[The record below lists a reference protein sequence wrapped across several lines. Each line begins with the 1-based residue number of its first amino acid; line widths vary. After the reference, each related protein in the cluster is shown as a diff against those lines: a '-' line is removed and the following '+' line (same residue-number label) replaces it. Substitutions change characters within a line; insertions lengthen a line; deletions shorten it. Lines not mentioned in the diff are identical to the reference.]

1 MAKAIATI
9 LLLAAMF
16 SSCSV
21 MKGWIEE
28 EVKGAVAAEAGK
40 RAPPEIVAQVDTD
53 QSGTTTWDEWKIFL
67 TSGGFISILTWWLN
81 KRMKNKVGNLYAE
94 TGNTNAELA
103 KLREVM
109 VKDGKL
115 DPGQ

>member
-1 MAKAIATI
+1 MAKAVATI
-9 LLLAAMF
+9 FLVAAMF
-16 SSCSV
+16 SSCGAIKSY
-21 MKGWIEE
+21 IEE
-28 EVKGAVAAEAGK
+28 EVKDAVAAEAGK

-53 QSGTTTWDEWKIFL
+53 QSGTTSWDEWKVFL
-67 TSGGFISILTWWLN
+67 GSGGFITLVSWWLN
-81 KRMKNKVGNLYAE
+81 KRMKSKVGTLFAE
-94 TGNTNAELA
+94 TGNTNAQLA